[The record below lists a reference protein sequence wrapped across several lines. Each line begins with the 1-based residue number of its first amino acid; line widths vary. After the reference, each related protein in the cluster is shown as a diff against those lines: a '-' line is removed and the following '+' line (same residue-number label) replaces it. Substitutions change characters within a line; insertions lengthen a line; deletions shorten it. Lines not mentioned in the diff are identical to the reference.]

1 MSYFLWII
9 LAYLL
14 VLTAFNFYKSKK
26 IKSQE
31 DFMVAGR
38 SLSLTKMVFTLV
50 CTWIG
55 SGTFIAGA
63 EYAARAG
70 WSSLWLPAG
79 AWFGIAVIYFLAA
92 KIRTFGQ
99 YTVGDILEVRYGKFA
114 RVFGAIALIIA
125 FTTIVSYQ
133 FRAGGYILNVLTNG
147 GISVYTGQAIAALFV
162 ILFTAIGGMV
172 AVAHTDLPNGI
183 IIVLASCI
191 AVPFTVAAAGGP
203 HAASAALPAGHFQV
217 FAADFGAHPALKAG
231 GYFLAT
237 FLLLMGIQ
245 SMYQKFYSAKTP
257 AEAKRA
263 VSLWIIG
270 TIVVEVVVVAIAIY
284 AAAIHWSEINAFEI
298 AGTVKREVAAGTLVP
313 GSAADRAMELASERL
328 AAGNVKPEQVESLRT
343 ELGTAFTGLTTAEAV
358 KNLRV
363 GVDPASVVLQAGR
376 DISRGSFFGLIF
388 GLLLLGAACAVVL
401 STGMNYLLSPS
412 TNIMRDIY
420 QRFLKPDATQKQMI
434 ALQKVFICILGVCA
448 FLMIFIPTYF
458 GLQISVLR
466 YSYFAYTLYGVAIT
480 PALLAALA
488 WKRATRAGGVA
499 SIVSGAFMVVFFDL
513 IVPRVMPHVMQGG
526 DPWGVPSIYPAGIMS
541 IGTLIVVSLL
551 TPKPRPEDLVKLFP
565 EASTASRASK

>member
-14 VLTAFNFYKSKK
+14 VLTGFNFYKAKK
-26 IKSQE
+26 IKSQD

-38 SLSLTKMVFTLV
+38 SLPLTKMVFTLV

-79 AWFGIAVIYFLAA
+79 AWLGIAVIYFLAA

-147 GISVYTGQAIAALFV
+147 GITVYKGQAMAAFFV

-191 AVPFTVAAAGGP
+191 AVPFTIAAAGGP
-203 HAASAALPAGHFQV
+203 HAAAAALPPQHFQV

-263 VSLWIIG
+263 VSLWIVG

-284 AAAIHWSEINAFEI
+284 AAAIHWSDINAFEI
-298 AGTVKREVAAGTLVP
+298 AGTVKREVAAGTLDP
-313 GSAADRAMELASERL
+313 IAASNRAMVLMSDRV
-328 AAGNVKPEQVESLRT
+328 AAGNVKPDQVASLEDQLSRAFGG
-343 ELGTAFTGLTTAEAV
+343 LMTADAV
-358 KNLRV
+358 KNVRV
-363 GVDPASVVLQAGR
+363 GVDPASIVLQAGR
-376 DISRGSFFGLIF
+376 DIAKVNIF
-388 GLLLLGAACAVVL
+388 GAIFGVLLLGAACAVVI

-420 QRFLKPDATQKQMI
+420 QRFVKPDATQQQMI

-466 YSYFAYTLYGVAIT
+466 YSYFAYTMYGVAIT
-480 PALLAALA
+480 PALLGALA

-499 SIVSGAFMVVFFDL
+499 SIVSGATMVVLFDL
-513 IVPRVMPHVMQGG
+513 VVPRIMPQVMQGG
-526 DPWGVPSIYPAGIMS
+526 DPWGIPSIYPAGIMS
-541 IGTLIVVSLL
+541 IGMLIVVSLL
-551 TPKPRPEDLVKLFP
+551 TPKPRPEDLVTLFP
-565 EASTASRASK
+565 ETAAAGKAAK

>member
-14 VLTAFNFYKSKK
+14 VLTAFNFYKAKK

-79 AWFGIAVIYFLAA
+79 AWLGIAVIYFLAA

-191 AVPFTVAAAGGP
+191 AVPFTVATAGGP
-203 HAASAALPAGHFQV
+203 HAAAAALPPQHFQV

-263 VSLWIIG
+263 VSLWIVG
-270 TIVVEVVVVAIAIY
+270 TVVVEVVVVAIAIY

-298 AGTVKREVAAGTLVP
+298 AGTVKREVAAGTLAP
-313 GSAADRAMELASERL
+313 ASAPERAMELVAER
-328 AAGNVKPEQVESLRT
+328 ARAGNIKPEQIGSIRSQ
-343 ELGTAFTGLTTAEAV
+343 LGEAFTGLTTAEQV

-376 DISRGSFFGLIF
+376 DISRGSVFGLIF
-388 GLLLLGAACAVVL
+388 GVLLLGAACAVVI

-434 ALQKVFICILGVCA
+434 ALQKVFICILGLCA

-466 YSYFAYTLYGVAIT
+466 YSYFAYTMYGVAIT
-480 PALLAALA
+480 PALLGALA

-499 SIVSGAFMVVFFDL
+499 SIVSGAVMVLVLDL
-513 IVPRVMPHVMQGG
+513 IVPRIMPQVMQGG
-526 DPWGVPSIYPAGIMS
+526 DPWGVPSIYPAGIVS
-541 IGTLIVVSLL
+541 IGMLIVVSLL
-551 TPKPRPEDLVKLFP
+551 TPRPRSEDLVKLFP
-565 EASTASRASK
+565 EASTASGATK